1 MLPTTFPKD
10 LWWKSCLSTR
20 WTNIRRVLV
29 SIIQPT
35 QSDWGGVNISSLNQ
49 TSICISG
56 FSCQQNQLL
65 DLFLTRS
72 STTLFFLVTGGYFT
86 TTKSFSRNIKTD
98 LILLNFETPDRDQ
111 ATNLPWRKNLTRTE
125 HSAGWGHSSKKDN
138 SPLLTL
144 TASQLLVLSRCV
156 DLCQMH
162 EHFPSDIQGLLPL
175 KAHLRIVM
183 LGSLLA

>member
-1 MLPTTFPKD
+1 MVV
-10 LWWKSCLSTR
+10 CLSPSQIHICKYLCFQLLFPR
-20 WTNIRRVLV
+20 ICDENRAGR
-29 SIIQPT
+29 QDKPT
-35 QSDWGGVNISSLNQ
+35 SGRFWFQSSNPPKVTGVNISSLNQ

-111 ATNLPWRKNLTRTE
+111 ATFRQI
-125 HSAGWGHSSKKDN
+125 
-138 SPLLTL
+138 SPEEKT
-144 TASQLLVLSRCV
+144 
-156 DLCQMH
+156 
-162 EHFPSDIQGLLPL
+162 
-175 KAHLRIVM
+175 
-183 LGSLLA
+183 